1 MNWIWPQCFLRNFDF
16 RPYRSFWPKGP
27 KQNSSSKLTKYLFSP
42 KWNFEIG
49 FARKTRFSSTFH
61 GLRWPRLTERSAS
74 HPEAAPDS
82 CFEPLRSSGMS
93 LLVATLEQ
101 HQSAASS
108 HFDKPLLAT
117 LKQHHTACIEP
128 NRSSTTQLLRATSKQ
143 RQTSACYSEAAL
155 HRCYKPPRS
164 SGKPLL
170 ATLKQHHTAASSQF
184 EAATSKPLPTSK
196 QQHHTAASSHFEAA
210 TNQCLLLRSSAT
222 PLLRATS
229 KQRHA
234 TASHFAAAPLSC
246 FAPL

>member
-82 CFEPLRSSGMS
+82 CFEPLRSSDKPVLASYPEAALHRCSKPLRSSGMP

-155 HRCYKPPRS
+155 HRCYEPRRS
-164 SGKPLL
+164 SGTPLL
-170 ATLKQHHTAASSQF
+170 ATL
-184 EAATSKPLPTSK
+184 
-196 QQHHTAASSHFEAA
+196 QQHHSAASRHFDAVA
-210 TNQCLLLRSSAT
+210 NHC
-222 PLLRATS
+222 
-229 KQRHA
+229 
-234 TASHFAAAPLSC
+234 
-246 FAPL
+246 